1 MLNLRVLPFNGG
13 YYMKDDVCI
22 KTPLSPVIKT
32 PLSPVIK
39 TPLSPV
45 IKNKLYNR
53 VPDI

>member
-1 MLNLRVLPFNGG
+1 
-13 YYMKDDVCI
+13 MKDDVC
-22 KTPLSPVIKT
+22 IKT